1 MLDKINTPRMRLGV
15 MYNACHGGFSFSQ
28 AAIDEYNRRKDPST
42 PVLDVHTH
50 CVDRS
55 DPLMIDI
62 CSEMGYD
69 ANGLYANIQV
79 DYIPLQYKDHF
90 IITEY
95 DGYESVNIDYNGY
108 MLDQI
113 KNVLNNESATN
124 DHKIEILLEIVN
136 ANMPP
141 SSFCIE

>member
-1 MLDKINTPRMRLGV
+1 
-15 MYNACHGGFSFSQ
+15 
-28 AAIDEYNRRKDPST
+28 
-42 PVLDVHTH
+42 
-50 CVDRS
+50 
-55 DPLMIDI
+55 
-62 CSEMGYD
+62 MGYD